1 MFLQRKIFREN
12 FQNRALLSER
22 GHHFYVLLPLLQ
34 PMQRFWHQLLMP
46 ELLCKELSEFL
57 LANAIKSELE
67 KKQAT
72 AVNSV
77 KLFAQ
82 IQLAWMDY
90 FNFLNLAFLKYLFF
104 TNLMILQLG
113 ALWIS
118 YFIFFHV
125 KHQEERWSPFSEN
138 WY

>member
-1 MFLQRKIFREN
+1 MFLQRKIFREYL
-12 FQNRALLSER
+12 QNRALLSER

-82 IQLAWMDY
+82 IQLGTTSLFY
-90 FNFLNLAFLKYLFF
+90 FENNFLFL
-104 TNLMILQLG
+104 
-113 ALWIS
+113 IS
-118 YFIFFHV
+118 ERGVFITYFIEYVFYASVHPFQFAYANFF
-125 KHQEERWSPFSEN
+125 EN
-138 WY
+138 QS